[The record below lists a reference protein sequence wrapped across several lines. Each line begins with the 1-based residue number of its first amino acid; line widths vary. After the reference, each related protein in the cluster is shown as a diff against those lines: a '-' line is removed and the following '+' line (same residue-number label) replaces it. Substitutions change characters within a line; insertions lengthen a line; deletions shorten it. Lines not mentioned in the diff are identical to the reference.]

1 MASSGNSKPS
11 QRVTGTQLNESLLS
25 ANNLSLDVSEISDLS
40 ANFGNSLVNESFMQ
54 AVFSQGERVS
64 TPKCLSKPC
73 ESDDGDGLSDANISQ
88 EESVSTP
95 KGQRKRKCVSKNLSY
110 LESGEDDG
118 LSYEDSYQDSDDDQS
133 FVPPAESTPVSKR
146 GRTQSLS
153 PIKQRGGRKQGSTNK
168 HQQFG
173 KGVRSTSRG
182 HGIKKPKRKNNKEN
196 SVNKGKI
203 SEVVN
208 FVDDLENTKSKNN
221 KENSVN
227 KGEISEV
234 VNFVDDLENT
244 GANIHTMEDIRKSL
258 KSTTSPVKRVRHD
271 EPNFG
276 VNRSKMREARPH
288 IWQKNVRKAARNS
301 GKEYTYQSKK
311 TKKDTIKRAR
321 NVREPCTCKRKCYD
335 LVGRDNIQAMHDNFW
350 KIGNYNMEQLHLY
363 KLLDCNEV
371 KSDDSV
377 QNIRFGY
384 NVNVNYKAIPVCKE
398 AFLNIFDIHASRVNN
413 LKKKI
418 QPDGSLQGDMRG
430 QQGTHNAIDPKLIDA
445 VHDHIQSL
453 NVCSSHYDIDGKV
466 GSKQYIVPHIDYD
479 SMNKVYTRYI
489 EYCASKNIE
498 HVKAYKYF
506 EIFNKHYNISIMSP
520 KIDICGTCEKLKQD
534 IAIAK
539 RNNDHD
545 LEVKLQQKLDTHE
558 NSAKLAYL
566 TMSQMKDKN
575 YWKPEEWLC
584 ICIDLQQTHMLPK
597 TNWNA
602 NWYKRK
608 CSMYNFCIADLQQNE
623 EPYFYLWEEF
633 NGGKGSA
640 EIFTAIDMYLR
651 EYVYCNPE
659 RTQKK
664 LRIVA
669 DNAGGQN
676 KNQHLLMALLR
687 MVHLGYFSRIELIYL
702 VPGHSYMAPDRK
714 FGNVA
719 NAKKK
724 RAYILSPD
732 DLEAVVKGA
741 RVFER
746 STKRGRKSKTQAKET
761 YKTHRIRYN
770 DVLHVETL
778 TQTNIDTRH
787 VLMRKTKEKEFQ
799 KAAIIM
805 VKDSEPN
812 GYFLKNDFQM
822 CDDKAKF
829 MDCRTPEMKKENQ
842 TLNLGNVELGQKYKH
857 QLLMK
862 QKKLDH
868 INEQVTGAL
877 KEVRGGKDLHPDE
890 INWAQ
895 ELIREQEKIRKL
907 TGEAVQNKET
917 ERQVREQEKIRKL
930 TGEAVQN
937 EETERQV
944 LEEGAEEISDDMY
957 AYTREDFKFTSV
969 KRKDVAIIE
978 TANVSEYDTDD
989 PDNILSEN
997 DEEK

>member
-95 KGQRKRKCVSKNLSY
+95 KGKRKRRCVSKNLVY

-182 HGIKKPKRKNNKEN
+182 HGIKKPKRKNSKEN
-196 SVNKGKI
+196 SVNKGK
-203 SEVVN
+203 
-208 FVDDLENTKSKNN
+208 
-221 KENSVN
+221 
-227 KGEISEV
+227 ISEV

-498 HVKAYKYF
+498 HVKAYKYS

-907 TGEAVQNKET
+907 TGEAVQN
-917 ERQVREQEKIRKL
+917 
-930 TGEAVQN
+930 

>member
-40 ANFGNSLVNESFMQ
+40 ANFGNSVNESFLQ

-95 KGQRKRKCVSKNLSY
+95 KGKRKRRCVSKNLVY

-118 LSYEDSYQDSDDDQS
+118 LSYEDSYEDSDDDQS

-153 PIKQRGGRKQGSTNK
+153 PIKQRGGRKRGSTNK

-182 HGIKKPKRKNNKEN
+182 HGIKQPKRKNNKEN
-196 SVNKGKI
+196 SVNKGKNKI
-203 SEVVN
+203 TPQKPEV
-208 FVDDLENTKSKNN
+208 
-221 KENSVN
+221 
-227 KGEISEV
+227 ISEV

-288 IWQKNVRKAARNS
+288 IWKKNVRKAARNS
-301 GKEYTYQSKK
+301 GKEYTYQAKK

-321 NVREPCTCKRKCYD
+321 RVREPCTCKRKCFD

-350 KIGNYNMEQLHLY
+350 KIGDYNMAQRHLY
-363 KLLDCNEV
+363 KLLDSNEV
-371 KSDDSV
+371 KSDDSE

-384 NVNVNYKAIPVCKE
+384 NVHVNYKPIQVCKE

-430 QQGTHNAIDPKLIDA
+430 KQGTHNAIDPKLIDA

-489 EYCASKNIE
+489 EYCASKKIE
-498 HVKAYKYF
+498 HVKSYKYY
-506 EIFNKHYNISIMSP
+506 EIFNKHYNISIMNP
-520 KIDICGTCEKLKQD
+520 KIDICGKCEKLKQD

-539 RNNDHD
+539 RNNDQD
-545 LEVKLQQKLDTHE
+545 LEVKLKQQLDTHE
-558 NSAKLAYL
+558 ESAKLAYL

-651 EYVYCNPE
+651 EYVYCNPK

-669 DNAGGQN
+669 DNCGGQN

-687 MVHLGYFSRIELIYL
+687 MIHLGYFSRIELIYL

-719 NAKKK
+719 TAKKK

-732 DLEAVVKGA
+732 DLEAVVKGS

-778 TQTNIDTRH
+778 TQTDIDTRH
-787 VLMRKTKEKEFQ
+787 VLMRKTKDKEFQ

-822 CDDKAKF
+822 CDDKATF

-842 TLNLGNVELGQKYKH
+842 TLNLGNVALGQKYKH
-857 QLLMK
+857 QLLMVE
-862 QKKLDH
+862 KKLDH

-877 KEVRGGKDLHPDE
+877 KEVRGGRDLDPDE

-895 ELIREQEKIRKL
+895 ELIREQEKIRM
-907 TGEAVQNKET
+907 
-917 ERQVREQEKIRKL
+917 L

-944 LEEGAEEISDDMY
+944 LEEDAEEITDDMY
-957 AYTREDFKFTSV
+957 EYTREDYKVTSV

-997 DEEK
+997 DEENDEEK